1 MKLPLNSL
9 KTHYQKNIMRT
20 FVAIEVN
27 NKDVLNSIHKIQA
40 ELNIKA
46 KPVELHNMH
55 FTVQFLGEVSEE
67 MVGKIS
73 DALNSIEFSSF
84 SISFASI
91 GVFPKPNSPRVIW
104 IGVTDGINELEKLAG
119 MIRSKLSH
127 LGFSPD
133 KKFKPHVTIFRV
145 KNKIEDLSS
154 KLEKFSSCSFGKQ
167 LVSEIKLKKSELTSI
182 GPIYTDLLVVKG
194 K

>member
-1 MKLPLNSL
+1 
-9 KTHYQKNIMRT
+9 MRA

-27 NKDVLNSIHKIQA
+27 NKDVLNSIHKVQT

-67 MVGKIS
+67 MIGKIS
-73 DALNSIEFSSF
+73 DALNSIEFSAF
-84 SISFASI
+84 SISFTGI

-104 IGVTDGINELEKLAG
+104 IGTDDGINELEKLAE
-119 MIRSKLSH
+119 MVRSKLSQ

-145 KNKIEDLSS
+145 KNKIEDMSD
-154 KLEKFSSCSFGKQ
+154 KLEKFSSYYFGKQ
-167 LVSEIKLKKSELTSI
+167 TVSEIKLKKSELTPN

-194 K
+194 KQ

>member
-1 MKLPLNSL
+1 
-9 KTHYQKNIMRT
+9 MRI
-20 FVAIEVN
+20 FVAIEVSDKN
-27 NKDVLNSIHKIQA
+27 VLNSIHKIQA

-67 MVGKIS
+67 MIGKIS
-73 DALNSIEFSSF
+73 DALNSIEFSAF
-84 SISFASI
+84 SITFASI
-91 GVFPKPNSPRVIW
+91 GVFPKPNFPRVIW
-104 IGVTDGINELEKLAG
+104 IGTDDGANKLEKLAE

-145 KNKIEDLSS
+145 KNKIEDLPS

-167 LVSEIKLKKSELTSI
+167 LVSEIKLKKSELSNQ
-182 GPIYTDLLVVKG
+182 GSIYTDLLVVKG

>member
-1 MKLPLNSL
+1 
-9 KTHYQKNIMRT
+9 MRT

-27 NKDVLNSIHKIQA
+27 NKDVLNSIHKIQT

-67 MVGKIS
+67 MTGKIS
-73 DALNSIEFSSF
+73 DTLNSIEFSAF
-84 SISFASI
+84 SISFVSI
-91 GVFPKPNSPRVIW
+91 GVFPKPNFPRIIW
-104 IGVTDGINELEKLAG
+104 IGTDDGINELEKLAE
-119 MIRSKLSH
+119 MIRSKLSQI
-127 LGFSPD
+127 GFSPD

-145 KNKIEDLSS
+145 KNKIEDMSN

-167 LVSEIKLKKSELTSI
+167 LVSEIKLKKSELTPN

-194 K
+194 KQ

>member
-1 MKLPLNSL
+1 V
-9 KTHYQKNIMRT
+9 RT
-20 FVAIEVN
+20 FIAIEVN
-27 NKDVLNSIHKIQA
+27 DQDVLNSIHKIQA

-67 MVGKIS
+67 MIRKIS
-73 DALNSIEFSSF
+73 DTLSGIEFSAF
-84 SISFASI
+84 PISFASI

-104 IGVTDGINELEKLAG
+104 IGVTDGINELEKLAE

-127 LGFSPD
+127 IGFSPD

-167 LVSEIKLKKSELTSI
+167 LVSEIKLKKSELTYQ

>member
-1 MKLPLNSL
+1 
-9 KTHYQKNIMRT
+9 MRT

-27 NKDVLNSIHKIQA
+27 NKDVLNSIHKIQT

-46 KPVELHNMH
+46 KPVKLHNMH

-67 MVGKIS
+67 AIGKIS
-73 DALNSIEFSSF
+73 DALNSIEFSAF
-84 SISFASI
+84 SISFVSI
-91 GVFPKPNSPRVIW
+91 GVFPNPNSPRVIW
-104 IGVTDGINELEKLAG
+104 IGTDDGVNELEKLAE

-145 KNKIEDLSS
+145 KNKIEDMPD
-154 KLEKFSSCSFGKQ
+154 KLEKFSSYYFGKQ
-167 LVSEIKLKKSELTSI
+167 TVSEIKLKKSELTPN

-194 K
+194 KQ

>member
-1 MKLPLNSL
+1 
-9 KTHYQKNIMRT
+9 MRT

-27 NKDVLNSIHKIQA
+27 NKDVLNSIYKIQT

-73 DALNSIEFSSF
+73 DTLNSIEFSSF

-104 IGVTDGINELEKLAG
+104 IGTDDGVNELEKLAE

-145 KNKIEDLSS
+145 KNKIEDLAS
-154 KLEKFSSCSFGKQ
+154 KLDKFSSCSFGKQ
-167 LVSEIKLKKSELTSI
+167 LVSEIKLKKSELTST

>member
-1 MKLPLNSL
+1 
-9 KTHYQKNIMRT
+9 MRT

-27 NKDVLNSIHKIQA
+27 NKDVLNAIYKIQT

-67 MVGKIS
+67 MIEKIS
-73 DALNSIEFSSF
+73 DALNSIEFSEF
-84 SISFASI
+84 SISFVSI
-91 GVFPKPNSPRVIW
+91 GVFPKPNFPRVIW
-104 IGVTDGINELEKLAG
+104 IGTNDGVNELEKLAE
-119 MIRSKLSH
+119 MIRLKLSQ

-145 KNKIEDLSS
+145 KNKIEDISD
-154 KLEKFSSCSFGKQ
+154 KLEKFSSYYFGKQ
-167 LVSEIKLKKSELTSI
+167 TVSEIKLKKSELTPN

-194 K
+194 KQ

>member
-1 MKLPLNSL
+1 
-9 KTHYQKNIMRT
+9 MRA
-20 FVAIEVN
+20 FVAIEVS
-27 NKDVLNSIHKIQA
+27 DQTVLNSIHKIQG

-73 DALNSIEFSSF
+73 AVLSSLEFSAF

-104 IGVTDGINELEKLAG
+104 IGVTDGINKLEKLAE

-145 KNKIEDLSS
+145 KNKIEGISD
-154 KLEKFSSCSFGKQ
+154 KLEKFSSYHFGEQ
-167 LVSEIKLKKSELTSI
+167 TVSEIKLKKSELTPN

-194 K
+194 KQ

>member
-1 MKLPLNSL
+1 
-9 KTHYQKNIMRT
+9 MRI
-20 FVAIEVN
+20 FVAIEVSDKN
-27 NKDVLNSIHKIQA
+27 VLNSIHKIQT

-104 IGVTDGINELEKLAG
+104 IGTDDGINELEKLAEI
-119 MIRSKLSH
+119 IRSKMSH

-167 LVSEIKLKKSELTSI
+167 LVSEIKLKKSELTST

>member
-1 MKLPLNSL
+1 
-9 KTHYQKNIMRT
+9 MRT
-20 FVAIEVN
+20 FVAIEVSDKN
-27 NKDVLNSIHKIQA
+27 VLNSIHKIQT

-55 FTVQFLGEVSEE
+55 FTVQFLGEVLEE
-67 MVGKIS
+67 MIGKIS
-73 DALNSIEFSSF
+73 DVLNSIEFSAF
-84 SISFASI
+84 SITFGSI

-104 IGVTDGINELEKLAG
+104 IGVTDGINELEKLAE

-127 LGFSPD
+127 IGFSPD

-167 LVSEIKLKKSELTSI
+167 LVSEIKLKKSELTYQ

>member
-1 MKLPLNSL
+1 
-9 KTHYQKNIMRT
+9 MRT

-27 NKDVLNSIHKIQA
+27 NKDVLNSIHKIQT

-67 MVGKIS
+67 MIKKIS
-73 DALNSIEFSSF
+73 DTLSGIEFSAF
-84 SISFASI
+84 SITFASI

-104 IGVTDGINELEKLAG
+104 IGVTDGINKLEKLAE
-119 MIRSKLSH
+119 MIRSKLSYI
-127 LGFSPD
+127 GFSPD
-133 KKFKPHVTIFRV
+133 KKFRPHVTIYRV
-145 KNKIEDLSS
+145 KNKIEDLPS

-167 LVSEIKLKKSELTSI
+167 LVSEIKLKKSELSNL
-182 GPIYTDLLVVKG
+182 GSIYTDLLVVKG

>member
-1 MKLPLNSL
+1 
-9 KTHYQKNIMRT
+9 MRM
-20 FVAIEVN
+20 FVAIEVSS
-27 NKDVLNSIHKIQA
+27 KDVLNSIHKIQT

-46 KPVELHNMH
+46 KSVELHNMH

-67 MVGKIS
+67 MIGKIS
-73 DALNSIEFSSF
+73 DALNSIEFSAF
-84 SISFASI
+84 SITFASI

-104 IGVTDGINELEKLAG
+104 IGVTDGINELEKLAE
-119 MIRSKLSH
+119 MIRSKLSYI
-127 LGFSPD
+127 GFSPD

-167 LVSEIKLKKSELTSI
+167 LVSEIKLKKSELTPN

-194 K
+194 KQ

>member
-1 MKLPLNSL
+1 
-9 KTHYQKNIMRT
+9 MRT

-27 NKDVLNSIHKIQA
+27 NKDVLNSIHKIQT

-67 MVGKIS
+67 MIEKIS
-73 DALNSIEFSSF
+73 DALNSIEFSEF
-84 SISFASI
+84 SISFVSI
-91 GVFPKPNSPRVIW
+91 GVFPKPNFPRVIW
-104 IGVTDGINELEKLAG
+104 IGTNDGVNELEKLAEV
-119 MIRSKLSH
+119 IRLKLTH

-145 KNKIEDLSS
+145 KNKIEDISD
-154 KLEKFSSCSFGKQ
+154 KLEKFSSYYFGKQ
-167 LVSEIKLKKSELTSI
+167 TVSEIKLKKSELTPN

-194 K
+194 KQ

>member
-1 MKLPLNSL
+1 
-9 KTHYQKNIMRT
+9 MRA
-20 FVAIEVN
+20 FVAIEVS
-27 NKDVLNSIHKIQA
+27 NKDVLNSIHKIQT

-46 KPVELHNMH
+46 KPVELNNMH

-73 DALNSIEFSSF
+73 DALNSIEFSAF

-91 GVFPKPNSPRVIW
+91 GVFPKPNFPRVIW
-104 IGVTDGINELEKLAG
+104 IGTDDGINELEKLAE
-119 MIRSKLSH
+119 MICSKLSY

-167 LVSEIKLKKSELTSI
+167 LVSEIKLKKSELTPN

-194 K
+194 KQ

>member
-1 MKLPLNSL
+1 
-9 KTHYQKNIMRT
+9 MRA
-20 FVAIEVN
+20 FVAIEVS
-27 NKDVLNSIHKIQA
+27 DQTVLNSIHKIQG

-73 DALNSIEFSSF
+73 AVLSSLEFSAF

-91 GVFPKPNSPRVIW
+91 GVFPKPNFPRVIW
-104 IGVTDGINELEKLAG
+104 IGTNDGVNELEKLAE
-119 MIRSKLSH
+119 MIRSKLSQ

-145 KNKIEDLSS
+145 KNKIEDISS
-154 KLEKFSSCSFGKQ
+154 KLEKFSSYSFGKQ
-167 LVSEIKLKKSELTSI
+167 VVSEIKLKKSELTPN

-194 K
+194 KK

>member
-1 MKLPLNSL
+1 
-9 KTHYQKNIMRT
+9 MRA

-67 MVGKIS
+67 MIGKIS

-91 GVFPKPNSPRVIW
+91 GVFPKPNFPRVIW
-104 IGVTDGINELEKLAG
+104 IGTDDGVNELEKLAEI
-119 MIRSKLSH
+119 IRSKLSH

-145 KNKIEDLSS
+145 KNKVEDLSS

-167 LVSEIKLKKSELTSI
+167 LVSEIKLKKSELTST

>member
-1 MKLPLNSL
+1 
-9 KTHYQKNIMRT
+9 MRT
-20 FVAIEVN
+20 FVAIEVSD
-27 NKDVLNSIHKIQA
+27 KDVLNSIHKIQT

-104 IGVTDGINELEKLAG
+104 IGTDDGINELEKLAE

-167 LVSEIKLKKSELTSI
+167 LVSEIKLKKSELTST

>member
-1 MKLPLNSL
+1 
-9 KTHYQKNIMRT
+9 
-20 FVAIEVN
+20 
-27 NKDVLNSIHKIQA
+27 
-40 ELNIKA
+40 
-46 KPVELHNMH
+46 MH

-73 DALNSIEFSSF
+73 DALNSIEFYSF

-104 IGVTDGINELEKLAG
+104 IGTDDGINELEKLAEI
-119 MIRSKLSH
+119 IRSKMSH

-167 LVSEIKLKKSELTSI
+167 LVSEIKLKKSELTST

>member
-1 MKLPLNSL
+1 
-9 KTHYQKNIMRT
+9 MRT
-20 FVAIEVN
+20 FVAIEVSD
-27 NKDVLNSIHKIQA
+27 KDVLNSIHKIQT

-46 KPVELHNMH
+46 KSVELPNMH

-67 MVGKIS
+67 MIGKIS
-73 DALNSIEFSSF
+73 DALNSIEFSAF
-84 SISFASI
+84 SITFASI

-104 IGVTDGINELEKLAG
+104 IGVTDGINELEKLAE
-119 MIRSKLSH
+119 MIRSKLSDI
-127 LGFSPD
+127 GFSPD

-167 LVSEIKLKKSELTSI
+167 LVSEIKLKKSELTST